1 LIFRP
6 CQAQPGRRRRLKRVI
21 LGAIVEEFDGR
32 LLDRDT
38 AVQALALVAF
48 ELNMVEIRE
57 QASAPAQSRSP

>member
-1 LIFRP
+1 MVRP
-6 CQAQPGRRRRLKRVI
+6 CQAQPGRRPRLKRAI

-48 ELNMVEIRE
+48 ELNMAEIRE
-57 QASAPAQSRSP
+57 QATAPAQSRSP